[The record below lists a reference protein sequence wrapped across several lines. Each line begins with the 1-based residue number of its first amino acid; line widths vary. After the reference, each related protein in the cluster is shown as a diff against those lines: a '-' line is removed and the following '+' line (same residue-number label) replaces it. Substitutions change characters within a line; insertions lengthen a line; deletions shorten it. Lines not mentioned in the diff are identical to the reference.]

1 MQQQPELN
9 LPPTEQP
16 TAAQTA
22 PEAAGSEVTA
32 SSEVTAM
39 PETETVPEVAAVSD
53 PAAPVWEGVTGPI
66 SFAQWEKGHR
76 RKKPLYKWLWALLLY
91 VAVQMALASMESGFY
106 VGQNY
111 IQSSWLLPFYL
122 GMIALSVVFF
132 IKGNRAAGKAEKR
145 AYENYARVE
154 QNGRLVRVFADRVE
168 EVGVDTNTVRL
179 CDADL
184 VESKDLLYLSDG
196 RDCIP
201 VRSQD
206 LTPEQGYALCCALYG
221 KVKKHYGKEGFVGS
235 RVQQYAFTPYGY
247 VPQPLPPLPQPPKAE
262 EPLFETRFAPTGQ
275 AMKAFASAQTLGLL
289 RIWFPLALLP
299 CYTIADALGTAYNR
313 LYIFVGIL
321 LGVVALAAVLV
332 ILGLTYGARGSKEA
346 KEPVVLRFYSDR
358 LVAADGFGSS
368 TYLQS
373 QLQLYLQPQTL
384 IVCGPA
390 GVYFLPLRNFE
401 DVAALRAFLTPA
413 APMNEQA
420 SATAVPPAED
430 KEQE

>member
-9 LPPTEQP
+9 LPPTEQ
-16 TAAQTA
+16 TTVQTA
-22 PEAAGSEVTA
+22 PEATA
-32 SSEVTAM
+32 A
-39 PETETVPEVAAVSD
+39 PEAETVPEVAMPD
-53 PAAPVWEGVTGPI
+53 PDAPVWEGVTGPI
-66 SFAQWEKGHR
+66 SFAQWEKCHR

-91 VAVQMALASMESGFY
+91 VAVQMALASIESGFY

-122 GMIALSVVFF
+122 GMIALSVIFF
-132 IKGNRAAGKAEKR
+132 IRSNRGMNKAEKR

-184 VESKDLLYLSDG
+184 VETKDLLYLSDG
-196 RDCIP
+196 RVCIP

-221 KVKKHYGKEGFVGS
+221 KVKNHYGKEGFVGS

-247 VPQPLPPLPQPPKAE
+247 VPQPLAPLPQPPQAE
-262 EPLFETRFAPTGQ
+262 KPLFETRFAPTGQ

-313 LYIFVGIL
+313 LYIFMGIL

-332 ILGLTYGARGSKEA
+332 ILGLTCGERRSKEA
-346 KEPVVLRFYSDR
+346 KEPVTLRFYSDR

-368 TYLQS
+368 TCLQT
-373 QLQLYLQPQTL
+373 QLQLHLQPQTL
-384 IVCGPA
+384 IISGPD
-390 GVYFLPLRNFE
+390 GVYFLPLKNFE

-413 APMNEQA
+413 APIYEQA

>member
-1 MQQQPELN
+1 MQQQPEFN
-9 LPPTEQP
+9 LLPTEQLP
-16 TAAQTA
+16 ADAVMDA
-22 PEAAGSEVTA
+22 TA
-32 SSEVTAM
+32 S
-39 PETETVPEVAAVSD
+39 PEVAAD
-53 PAAPVWEGVTGPI
+53 PDAPVWEGVTGPI
-66 SFAQWEKGHR
+66 SFAQWEKNHR
-76 RKKPLYKWLWALLLY
+76 RKKPLYKWLWALSLY
-91 VAVQMALASMESGFY
+91 TAVHMALASLASGFY

-122 GMIALSVVFF
+122 GMIALSAIFF
-132 IKGNRAAGKAEKR
+132 IKSNRQANIAERR
-145 AYENYARVE
+145 AYENYARLE

-184 VESKDLLYLSDG
+184 VETKDLICISDG
-196 RDCIP
+196 RVCIP

-221 KVKKHYGKEGFVGS
+221 KVKKHYGNEGFVGS
-235 RVQQYAFTPYGY
+235 RVQTFIPTPYGY
-247 VPQPLPPLPQPPKAE
+247 VPQPLAPLPQPPKAE

-275 AMKAFASAQTLGLL
+275 AMKAFASAQTLGVL
-289 RIWFPLALLP
+289 RVWFPLALLP

-313 LYIFVGIL
+313 LYIFGGIL

-332 ILGLTYGARGSKEA
+332 ILGLTRGARGSKEA

-368 TYLQS
+368 ACLQT
-373 QLQLYLQPQTL
+373 QLRLHLQPQTL
-384 IVCGPA
+384 IITGPD
-390 GVYFLPLRNFE
+390 GVYFLPLENFE
-401 DVAALRAFLTPA
+401 DAAALRAFLTPA

-420 SATAVPPAED
+420 SATAMPPAED